1 MEEQIEMKP
10 LTIRTITI
18 GEGIPKICVPLVG
31 VTKEDVLEGAHALD
45 GIPADVVEWRVDWY
59 EHSDDIQAVLDV
71 LGELRTALGETV
83 LLVTFRTAKEGGERA
98 MAADAYEAL
107 NLAVARSGDADLVDV
122 EIFTGDETVSR
133 IIEGAHAAGVAVIA
147 SNHDFDKTPEKDDI
161 IGRLK
166 KMQQMGADLLKIAVM
181 PHSTGDLLTLLDATE
196 EMNRLY
202 AERPVITMSMGG
214 VGVLSRM
221 CGEVFGSALTFGA
234 AGQASAPGQMQV
246 EDLHTVL
253 RLLHTAMH

>member
-1 MEEQIEMKP
+1 MKP

-18 GEGIPKICVPLVG
+18 GEGIPKICVPLVE
-31 VTKEDVLEGAHALD
+31 VTKEDILEGAHALD
-45 GIPADVVEWRVDWY
+45 GILTDVVEWRVDWY
-59 EHSDDIQAVLDV
+59 EHADDIQAVLDV
-71 LGELRTALGETV
+71 LTELRAALGETV
-83 LLVTFRTAKEGGERA
+83 LLVTFRTSKEGGERA
-98 MAADAYEAL
+98 IAADAYEAL
-107 NLAVARSGDADLVDV
+107 NLAVARSGAADLIDV
-122 EIFTGDETVSR
+122 EIFTGDAVVGR

-147 SNHDFDKTPEKDDI
+147 SNHDFDQTPDKADM

-166 KMQQMGADLLKIAVM
+166 KMQQMGADLLKLAVM
-181 PHSTGDLLTLLDATE
+181 PHSTRDLLTLLDATE

-202 AERPVITMSMGG
+202 AKRPVITMSMGG

-234 AGQASAPGQMQV
+234 AGQTSAPGQMQV

-253 RLLHTAMH
+253 RLLHTVMH

>member
-1 MEEQIEMKP
+1 
-10 LTIRTITI
+10 
-18 GEGIPKICVPLVG
+18 
-31 VTKEDVLEGAHALD
+31 
-45 GIPADVVEWRVDWY
+45 
-59 EHSDDIQAVLDV
+59 
-71 LGELRTALGETV
+71 
-83 LLVTFRTAKEGGERA
+83 

-181 PHSTGDLLTLLDATE
+181 PHSTRDLLTLLDATE